1 MKNTFLVRE
10 DNASRE
16 FTILRAAWVSAWQ
29 VHSLL
34 ARHSENFS
42 SPLPPPPLTS
52 HENDRG
58 SMISDH
64 SLCAQS
70 HFQWLLTHSKD
81 NAQFICKSHFA
92 KVSLEII
99 CVWER
104 GCRFWQISEL
114 KAQRCQRKRELYVGL
129 WNYKRILLR
138 YKGSKKEL
146 NFRVRKTLKR
156 ECLDSSENFRI
167 WEGQEG
173 LQKLS
178 TRESKW
184 WMAFWS
190 STFGESNY

>member
-1 MKNTFLVRE
+1 MPRANLRFYERRGWARDRCIAFSHAIPRTSPVPFLP
-10 DNASRE
+10 
-16 FTILRAAWVSAWQ
+16 
-29 VHSLL
+29 
-34 ARHSENFS
+34 
-42 SPLPPPPLTS
+42 SPPTS
-52 HENDRG
+52 YENDRG

-146 NFRVRKTLKR
+146 NFRVRKDFKERVLRFEWKFQDMR
-156 ECLDSSENFRI
+156 GARRVAKIEHLGI
-167 WEGQEG
+167 
-173 LQKLS
+173 
-178 TRESKW
+178 
-184 WMAFWS
+184 
-190 STFGESNY
+190 